1 MKHEYIAMPFLSVAT
16 VLFVS
21 AAHAHYGMIIPSDT
35 MIAQEEQ
42 RSIDIKIGFAHPF
55 ERAGMELEKPDLF
68 RVYTP
73 SGEIDLLPQLVGSQ
87 VLGAAG
93 FTLSYALEEPGLH
106 VFYMEPEPYWEPAE
120 DAFIIHHT
128 KTYITAFGQDD
139 GWQEPHGLVTEIR
152 PLSKP
157 FGLWAGNLFQG
168 QVLRDGKPV
177 PNAEVEVEY
186 YNQSDLVEAP
196 SDIMVT
202 QTILAD
208 ENGVFSYATPSGGWW
223 GFAALTSADFTLPHE
238 GVDKAVELGAVIWV
252 HFEEWK

>member
-1 MKHEYIAMPFLSVAT
+1 MRIKPAVLTATGVAC
-16 VLFVS
+16 LFCANIVE
-21 AAHAHYGMIIPSDT
+21 AHYGMIIPSDA
-35 MIAQEEQ
+35 MIAQDEQ
-42 RSIDIKIGFAHPF
+42 RDIGIQIGFAHPF
-55 ERAGMELEKPDLF
+55 EKTGMELDNPNVF

-73 SGEIDLLPQLVGSQ
+73 SGEVDLLSQLMGSQ

-93 FTLSYALEEPGLH
+93 FTLSFPLEEPGLH
-106 VFYMEPEPYWEPAE
+106 VFYMEPKPYWEPAE
-120 DAFIIHHT
+120 DAFIVHHT
-128 KTYITAFGQDD
+128 KTYITAFGQDE

-177 PNAEVEVEY
+177 PNAEVEVEFF
-186 YNQSDLVEAP
+186 NENGLAVVP
-196 SDIMVT
+196 SDVMVT

-208 ENGVFSYATPSGGWW
+208 ENGIFSYATPAGGWW
-223 GFAALTSADFTLPHE
+223 GFAALTSADFMLPHE